1 MREYTYGEIM
11 KMQEDALRRVEDMR
25 RKSDEATGRE
35 RAEST
40 AAYEKTEEVREN
52 PAQAFREG
60 EVSNAKPLNNI
71 DSDVALLLSVVLLLS
86 DEGADE
92 ELLLALLYILS

>member
-25 RKSDEATGRE
+25 KKSDEAAKSFKEEAPALPEKAEKGEARGIVKSGNGFDVRPTGG
-35 RAEST
+35 
-40 AAYEKTEEVREN
+40 V
-52 PAQAFREG
+52 
-60 EVSNAKPLNNI
+60 
-71 DSDVALLLSVVLLLS
+71 DSDTALLLSLLLLLS

>member
-35 RAEST
+35 RTEST

-52 PAQAFREG
+52 LAQAFREG
-60 EVSNAKPLNNI
+60 GVSNAKPLNNI

-86 DEGADE
+86 EEGADE

>member
-1 MREYTYGEIM
+1 MREYSYGEIM

-25 RKSDEATGRE
+25 RKSDEAVGRNGE
-35 RAEST
+35 KSVAT
-40 AAYEKTEEVREN
+40 YEKTEEEREKNALVR
-52 PAQAFREG
+52 REG
-60 EVSNAKPLNNI
+60 EVKNSKPLNNI